1 MIYDGVIESEAHKNL
16 CNILYNLIL
25 NNENCSSI
33 YKNSVLKLAQNVRKF
48 RPDVQAIY
56 YGKNIAFEIQLS
68 PDFLTTIVAR
78 EQFYIEHRTY
88 LLWIFN
94 TFNNVFLK
102 KIYFAIII
110 AMLLFFSEKEYA
122 LSIEKTN
129 NIYVLVLEATSR
141 QKI

>member
-1 MIYDGVIESEAHKNL
+1 M
-16 CNILYNLIL
+16 
-25 NNENCSSI
+25 
-33 YKNSVLKLAQNVRKF
+33 
-48 RPDVQAIY
+48 
-56 YGKNIAFEIQLS
+56 
-68 PDFLTTIVAR
+68 
-78 EQFYIEHRTY
+78 
-88 LLWIFN
+88 LWIFN